1 MDWMEKDGHGGNDYQ
16 TIGATSKDIIPRAEK
31 DNKGKRQKFGM
42 KKEKGAMQY
51 VYTWNGY
58 VISIK
63 YVHTT
68 VVILPCK
75 NNVFVPTNM
84 L

>member
-1 MDWMEKDGHGGNDYQ
+1 MKKDGHGGDDYQ

-51 VYTWNGY
+51 VYT
-58 VISIK
+58 
-63 YVHTT
+63 
-68 VVILPCK
+68 
-75 NNVFVPTNM
+75 
-84 L
+84 